1 MYSPRTAALP
11 AAATLAAMMIAASG
25 CSSGEVTSSGPATSS
40 TATSATTPTTSPA
53 PSPSSSVFHIGQ
65 TVTLTGTVT
74 DDLVPFSFQ
83 LQPDSRADTIAVIS
97 VRDSTINKGDHVTVQ
112 GRIATFDTQAI
123 ENDLHVTLDRSFV
136 DEYSGKQ
143 VLLAQGITEK

>member
-25 CSSGEVTSSGPATSS
+25 CSSGKVTTSGPATSS
-40 TATSATTPTTSPA
+40 TASATTPTTSPA

-74 DDLVPFSFQ
+74 DDLFPFAFQ

-97 VRDSTINKGDHVTVQ
+97 VRDSTINKGDRVTVQ
-112 GRIATFDTQAI
+112 GRIATFDAQAI

-143 VLLAQGITEK
+143 VLLAQDVTEK